1 MLQRAREELD
11 RERRNLL
18 RRRPNYEVKEKLT
31 KTTYTRAKSKD
42 RGGSFLAPDESSN
55 DGIKATSDAN
65 RALVFKFGKKLLILF
80 IFSRIILSDWY
91 ESDEILRLRQASLK
105 KEEVD
110 LQIEYEKLERERNLH
125 IRELKR
131 IYNEDHSR

>member
-1 MLQRAREELD
+1 MVSYHHYRFHLLVQRAREELD

-18 RRRPNYEVKEKLT
+18 RRRPICEVKEKPP
-31 KTTYTRAKSKD
+31 KTPNSKSRTKD
-42 RGGSFLAPDESSN
+42 RTGAFVPQDESSN
-55 DGIKATSDAN
+55 DGMKTTNDAN
-65 RALVFKFGKKLLILF
+65 KAVLL
-80 IFSRIILSDWY
+80 SEWN

-105 KEEVD
+105 KEEMD

-131 IYNEDHSR
+131 IYNEDHS